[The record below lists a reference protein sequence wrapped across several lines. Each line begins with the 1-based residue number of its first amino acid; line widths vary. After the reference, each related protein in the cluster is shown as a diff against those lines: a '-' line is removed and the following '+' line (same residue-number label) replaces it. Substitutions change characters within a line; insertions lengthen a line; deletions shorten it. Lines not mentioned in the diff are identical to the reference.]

1 MVCDEDDDE
10 GGVLTTPSASEEPL
24 ELADGL
30 GGEVLGTAEL
40 CTVTLVVKVLPAI
53 VVPTAAAA
61 AVAIGGIFLTV
72 LGLLQD
78 DTISIGCW
86 GCVTDTVIALCCGT
100 GMREVRRD

>member
-1 MVCDEDDDE
+1 MCDEEDDE
-10 GGVLTTPSASEEPL
+10 GGVLTAPSASEEPL

-30 GGEVLGTAEL
+30 DGQVLGAAAL

-53 VVPTAAAA
+53 VDPTTVA
-61 AVAIGGIFLTV
+61 AVATVALGGIFPTV

-86 GCVTDTVIALCCGT
+86 GCVTDTVIAL
-100 GMREVRRD
+100 